1 MNQSDNNSPKTVDQ
15 VVDGIIADLTLEE
28 RVGTADLDEDEFRVL
43 ELTLGKFIRHKL
55 EHLDVGVNEALRDD
69 CISRSGRSTLD
80 DADAAAV
87 ILKEVWDR
95 LKETHR
101 LRAVK

>member
-1 MNQSDNNSPKTVDQ
+1 MNKSRKHKPNTVDI
-15 VVDGIIADLTLEE
+15 VVEEIIAELTLAE
-28 RVGTADLDEDEFRVL
+28 RVGTADLDENEFRVV
-43 ELTLGKFIRHKL
+43 ELTLGKLIRYKL
-55 EHLDVGVNEALRDD
+55 DQLDVGVNEALRDD

-101 LRAVK
+101 LRVVN